1 MVGLAKLADHL
12 MDACMADPALN
23 ANAAVAKWHESQQKY
38 GFKFLV
44 TQLLGYLTGGP
55 QRYTGQPM
63 ETAHKHLAITADQW
77 QCFIADAGRVF
88 VDLRM
93 DVNTQTELHSILAS
107 FKDQCVV
114 KQGEVAP
121 RDPGMCRARPRGG
134 AAYAQL
140 GGVYP
145 IALFADRL
153 VEQVLQGDRVQ
164 VQWNRLDDAEGTR
177 HPPGLKY
184 MLTEL
189 LCHAAG
195 GPEVVTSKGFDEA
208 KLGIDPNQWAQFLAL
223 VGEAATL
230 WPTKHHRDMVLK
242 LCEHNKAEIC
252 FGLEGQETAASFD
265 LPTSMDASSAQ
276 GFQMASKCPFSGKSG
291 GQCPFSGKSAS
302 PAPSRTVLIAESGVN
317 STLQDCFTE
326 TAAGAGQAPSAGRV
340 LGSSLQRTLD
350 GLLEE
355 DPDLCCPVSLMV
367 FCEPVRAS
375 DGFIYDRAM
384 LTQLLKNGQR
394 SPMTREVLK
403 PEHKAA
409 TEKMAEV
416 LEFRHRRSEELLTF
430 ALEAA
435 GHNPQMAK
443 TALERAMDYL
453 AMLQSEQARV
463 MAAEAA
469 RIHAKLGQRAVDLQ
483 PDIESTRAT
492 IPRTRSSMA
501 SIDANERN

>member
-153 VEQVLQGDRVQ
+153 VEQVLRGDRVQ
-164 VQWNRLDDAEGTR
+164 VQWNRLDDAAGTR

-184 MLTEL
+184 LFTEVF
-189 LCHAAG
+189 CHAAG

-208 KLGIDPNQWAQFLAL
+208 KLGINPNQWTEFLAL
-223 VGEAATL
+223 VAEAATL
-230 WPTKHHRDMVLK
+230 WPTKHHQDVVLK
-242 LCEHNKAEIC
+242 LCELNKAEIC
-252 FGLEGQETAASFD
+252 FGLEGQDSADSLD
-265 LPTSMDASSAQ
+265 LSMSGDGPTVQA
-276 GFQMASKCPFSGKSG
+276 FQMASKCPFSGKSG
-291 GQCPFSGKSAS
+291 GQCPFTGKSESSAS
-302 PAPSRTVLIAESGVN
+302 AVSNSTAESRAN
-317 STLQDCFTE
+317 STLQASCSHRHPRRACCF
-326 TAAGAGQAPSAGRV
+326 GGPRPGQLTPAHPRWTPGGR
-340 LGSSLQRTLD
+340 S
-350 GLLEE
+350 
-355 DPDLCCPVSLMV
+355 
-367 FCEPVRAS
+367 
-375 DGFIYDRAM
+375 
-384 LTQLLKNGQR
+384 
-394 SPMTREVLK
+394 
-403 PEHKAA
+403 
-409 TEKMAEV
+409 
-416 LEFRHRRSEELLTF
+416 
-430 ALEAA
+430 
-435 GHNPQMAK
+435 
-443 TALERAMDYL
+443 
-453 AMLQSEQARV
+453 
-463 MAAEAA
+463 
-469 RIHAKLGQRAVDLQ
+469 
-483 PDIESTRAT
+483 
-492 IPRTRSSMA
+492 
-501 SIDANERN
+501 